1 MKKSRFKKIAK
12 NVAYLLA
19 YAIDVVLI
27 GAEIALIIWWIS
39 TSFNSINAIYRWLK
53 WKYWYIV

>member
-1 MKKSRFKKIAK
+1 MKKTRFKKIAK
-12 NVAYLLA
+12 NVAYLIA

-39 TSFNSINAIYRWLK
+39 TSFSSINAIYR
-53 WKYWYIV
+53 